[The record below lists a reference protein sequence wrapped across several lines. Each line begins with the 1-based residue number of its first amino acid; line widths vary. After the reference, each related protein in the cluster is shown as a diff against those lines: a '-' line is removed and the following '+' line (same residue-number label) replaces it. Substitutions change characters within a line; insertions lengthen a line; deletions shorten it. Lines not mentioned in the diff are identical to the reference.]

1 MATMLTNVLRTAVR
15 SRLQVTPARPA
26 SGAAPAGGEH
36 SGGMDLWKK
45 MSVLVALPA
54 LVICMLN
61 AYLKEKE
68 HHEHPRPE
76 FLPYNHLR
84 IRSKPFP
91 WGDGVK
97 SLFHNPHNNALPD
110 VGYEDEH

>member
-84 IRSKPFP
+84 IRSKAFP
-91 WGDGVK
+91 WGDGQH
-97 SLFHNPHNNALPD
+97 SAFHNPHVNALPD
-110 VGYEDEH
+110 GYEDAEE